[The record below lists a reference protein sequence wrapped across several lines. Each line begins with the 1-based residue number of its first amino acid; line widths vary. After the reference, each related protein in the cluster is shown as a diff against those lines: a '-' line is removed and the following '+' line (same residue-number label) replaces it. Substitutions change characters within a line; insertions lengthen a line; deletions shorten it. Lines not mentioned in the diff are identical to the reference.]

1 MVNDLYQ
8 LKFRYQHI
16 QVHVCIHCISY
27 TNLLFCYYKD
37 ELLPPRVRMVNQETY
52 VNKSMQN
59 KENRVHGDHEE
70 LDRCRG
76 SGVKDSPPVYDVPVD
91 RDWAWVILF
100 SKYINVCI
108 SDNFTLYLFS
118 FFCHWL
124 CCFLSLAL
132 LNPRFD

>member
-1 MVNDLYQ
+1 MVKIN
-8 LKFRYQHI
+8 
-16 QVHVCIHCISY
+16 
-27 TNLLFCYYKD
+27 
-37 ELLPPRVRMVNQETY
+37 

-100 SKYINVCI
+100 SKYSIVCI

-124 CCFLSLAL
+124 C
-132 LNPRFD
+132 